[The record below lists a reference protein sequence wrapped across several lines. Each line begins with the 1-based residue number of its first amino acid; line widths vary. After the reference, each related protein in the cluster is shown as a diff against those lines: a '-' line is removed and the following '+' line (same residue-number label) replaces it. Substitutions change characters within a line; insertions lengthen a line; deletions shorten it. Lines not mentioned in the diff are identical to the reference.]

1 MPLHRDLPHVA
12 PIPPRGLRSLLLRLM
27 SGRAFAAVERS
38 LPSRLVVWRLVP
50 RLMRLTGG
58 RLAALLPV
66 PVAVLETR
74 DARNGRPHCRC
85 VIYFHDGERITVVP
99 SRGGGPR
106 DPHWYD
112 NALAD
117 PVVRFGGRPCRAERV
132 VDETARARLW
142 NLADRFYP
150 PYVTYREHAARSG
163 RTIPLLQLVPS
174 EHAAVPVKT
183 PGGR

>member
-1 MPLHRDLPHVA
+1 MAMPRYKELPHVE
-12 PIPPRGLRSLLLRLM
+12 PVPPHGLRRPALRLI
-27 SGRAFAAVERS
+27 SGRAFGAVERS

-74 DARNGRPHCRC
+74 DARNGRPHRRA
-85 VIYFHDGERITVVP
+85 VVYFHDGERITVVP

-112 NALAD
+112 NACAD
-117 PVVRFGGRPCRAERV
+117 PAVRFGDRPCHAVPV
-132 VDETARARLW
+132 VDEADRARLW
-142 NLADRFYP
+142 ELADRFYP
-150 PYVTYREHAARSG
+150 PYVAYREHAARSG
-163 RTIPLLQLVPS
+163 RTIPLLQLIPS
-174 EHAAVPVKT
+174 SS
-183 PGGR
+183 